1 MSFDWPSSIHLSL
14 SLSKQTTT
22 TLTMSDQIK
31 SRKVKPITKMWN
43 AMPWK
48 SIAFEDVN
56 LGEFDESILF
66 GLEELD
72 GNAYVLD
79 KKESG
84 YKLEMRVGNNSKS
97 KDTDTTSSK
106 DKDSDNNKKKLKKL
120 RKSKKTAADA
130 TKAPVINLIPEGSK
144 YWGPILLHTLLYD
157 ALINL
162 GFTRPTPIQ
171 EKAIPAALT
180 NDCDIVGAAETGSGK
195 TLAFVLPI
203 LNRILIDS
211 YRQQEIDPSKM
222 YQNRYPSAM
231 IIAPTREL
239 ALQIAKVLKD
249 ICERFKAFRPISIV
263 PVVGGM
269 AEQKQRRLLG
279 PHSRPP
285 DVVVGTPGRLCELI
299 QDQEIQA
306 FRDLSRLKFLCVDE
320 ADRIVEEGHF
330 PEVGQ

>member
-1 MSFDWPSSIHLSL
+1 MTD
-14 SLSKQTTT
+14 
-22 TLTMSDQIK
+22 IK
-31 SRKVKPITKMWN
+31 AKKVKPITKMWN

-48 SIAFEDVN
+48 PIHFEEMN

-72 GNAYVLD
+72 GNAYKLE
-79 KKESG
+79 KKEAG
-84 YKLEMRVGNNSKS
+84 YKLEMKNSTKNQN
-97 KDTDTTSSK
+97 TTTEEVKK
-106 DKDSDNNKKKLKKL
+106 DKKKKLKKL
-120 RKSKKTAADA
+120 RKDTKENQEDSKSSNST
-130 TKAPVINLIPEGSK
+130 LIPEGSK
-144 YWGPILLHTLLYD
+144 LWGSISLHCLLHD
-157 ALINL
+157 ALIDL
-162 GFTRPTPIQ
+162 GFTTPTPIQ

-180 NDCDIVGAAETGSGK
+180 YECDIVGAAETGSGK

-203 LNRILIDS
+203 LNRILLDS
-211 YRQQEIDPSKM
+211 YQQQLEDPSQM
-222 YQNRYPSAM
+222 YTSRYPSAM

-249 ICERFKAFRPISIV
+249 ICERFKTYRPVSIV

-285 DVVVGTPGRLCELI
+285 DVIVGTPGRICEMI
-299 QDQEIQA
+299 QDNDIQA

-330 PEVGQ
+330 PEVLQCAMN

>member
-1 MSFDWPSSIHLSL
+1 
-14 SLSKQTTT
+14 
-22 TLTMSDQIK
+22 
-31 SRKVKPITKMWN
+31 
-43 AMPWK
+43 MPWK
-48 SIAFEDVN
+48 PIAFEDAN

-84 YKLEMRVGNNSKS
+84 YKLEMRTNTKS
-97 KDTDTTSSK
+97 
-106 DKDSDNNKKKLKKL
+106 KDSDNTSNDKEKEKKLEKKKLKNL
-120 RKSKKTAADA
+120 RKSKKIA
-130 TKAPVINLIPEGSK
+130 TEKAPVINLIPEGSK

-157 ALINL
+157 ALIDL

-203 LNRILIDS
+203 LNRILLDS
-211 YRQQEIDPSKM
+211 YRQQEVDPSKM
-222 YQNRYPSAM
+222 YLNRYPSAM

-249 ICERFKAFRPISIV
+249 ICERFKVFRPVSIV

-285 DVVVGTPGRLCELI
+285 DVIVGTPGRLCELI

-330 PEVGQ
+330 PEVSMSI

>member
-1 MSFDWPSSIHLSL
+1 
-14 SLSKQTTT
+14 
-22 TLTMSDQIK
+22 MSDIK
-31 SRKVKPITKMWN
+31 QQKVKPITKMWN

-48 SIAFEDVN
+48 PIAFEDAN
-56 LGEFDESILF
+56 LGDFDEAILF

-72 GNAYVLD
+72 GNSFLLD

-84 YKLEMRVGNNSKS
+84 YKLEMRTTLPKK
-97 KDTDTTSSK
+97 KDTCDHK
-106 DKDSDNNKKKLKKL
+106 LKEKAELKIKKKKLKKL
-120 RKSKKTAADA
+120 RDNKKSDDEK
-130 TKAPVINLIPEGSK
+130 VSINLIPEGSK
-144 YWGPILLHTLLYD
+144 YWGSILLHNLLHD
-157 ALINL
+157 ALIDL

-203 LNRILIDS
+203 LNRILLDS

-222 YQNRYPSAM
+222 YQNRFPSAM

-249 ICERFKAFRPISIV
+249 ICERFKAFRPVSVV

-285 DVVVGTPGRLCELI
+285 DVVVGTPGRLCEMI

-330 PEVGQ
+330 PEVCKSLFVLRT